1 MKNKFSMKPVFLGL
15 THIGQVYSLLWSK
28 KVSTCYVYDYD
39 KNNLLRFKNKKFT
52 QEEPGLK
59 KIRYNKN
66 RLKFLK
72 NENDLKNFDTIFF
85 TYDTPI
91 NKNGYPNIKFI
102 EKRLLRLIKLNFKRK
117 TKLIITSQVFPG
129 FLDKL
134 KKKYLKNN
142 KNIDIIYMV
151 DTLKMGSAIDRFLFP
166 EQIIL
171 GTDLK
176 NKEYLNELFK
186 KFKCK
191 KIFFGVKEAELIKIS
206 INLYLYFSV
215 SYSNILDN
223 LSRQI
228 GLNFSKITESLRNDK
243 RIGKYAYINPSVAIS
258 GGHLERDLYY
268 LKLITKSKIIKKLTN
283 NFQKFNDERKNILL
297 EEIRKKN
304 KKKNLKILILGSSYK
319 ENSFS
324 NINSIFQEIIKFRN
338 FKVKFYDSFFD
349 INNLGIKN
357 IENNLLKGLNEND
370 FIILNYINRKD
381 LVIIKNF
388 FNNKVNNRFLLNI
401 SSKYEKFFKNR
412 ENIKNLFPIQKNI

>member
-1 MKNKFSMKPVFLGL
+1 
-15 THIGQVYSLLWSK
+15 
-28 KVSTCYVYDYD
+28 
-39 KNNLLRFKNKKFT
+39 
-52 QEEPGLK
+52 
-59 KIRYNKN
+59 
-66 RLKFLK
+66 
-72 NENDLKNFDTIFF
+72 
-85 TYDTPI
+85 
-91 NKNGYPNIKFI
+91 
-102 EKRLLRLIKLNFKRK
+102 
-117 TKLIITSQVFPG
+117 
-129 FLDKL
+129 
-134 KKKYLKNN
+134 
-142 KNIDIIYMV
+142 MV

>member
-1 MKNKFSMKPVFLGL
+1 
-15 THIGQVYSLLWSK
+15 
-28 KVSTCYVYDYD
+28 
-39 KNNLLRFKNKKFT
+39 
-52 QEEPGLK
+52 
-59 KIRYNKN
+59 
-66 RLKFLK
+66 
-72 NENDLKNFDTIFF
+72 
-85 TYDTPI
+85 
-91 NKNGYPNIKFI
+91 
-102 EKRLLRLIKLNFKRK
+102 
-117 TKLIITSQVFPG
+117 
-129 FLDKL
+129 
-134 KKKYLKNN
+134 
-142 KNIDIIYMV
+142 MV

-171 GTDLK
+171 GTDFK

-223 LSRQI
+223 LSKQI

-268 LKLITKSKIIKKLTN
+268 LKLIKKSKIIKKLTN

-388 FNNKVNNRFLLNI
+388 FNNKINNRFLLNI